1 MGAEQS
7 TPTSSQ
13 ESAAVAPTP
22 VAQTQRVNVRDFV
35 INNINKAFKAL
46 QEEGFKNSNCYA
58 LLHTLTHGS
67 ITSDTIRDINL
78 SILGVVFEGTTEFSI
93 LFPQIYYRMFL
104 SVSKETD
111 VSITSLLQKKQEW
124 VRNPSQVVNDVLGF
138 SGARDKIGQSTK
150 TQNNAISRAC
160 EEINQSAK
168 SAGGGCSM
176 SVIFKGATIQQ
187 QTRCCICGLGNPP
200 TLTDIEHVVS
210 SQLLILLGLCPGTK
224 SWNGFWQL
232 FNELN
237 SSGGGGANWVEE
249 VIGFF
254 PEEQRENARKVF
266 RSMMLPAHETCNRSI
281 KSEWSP
287 FGIDL
292 QNGTIT
298 GNINQSFDDMDNKS
312 YVEKVIEPS
321 ITDANNKRTPKLKN
335 GALNDH
341 KTDWIEYQKD
351 VFKQIAWFL
360 NSIDQRNN
368 EASWFLITNLYE
380 IANKGKTSDKEA
392 FVQFVADILEVRT
405 IAWGNITEILKY
417 SPNKLIIMTKLTL
430 VVEAVLVLFQSDVQI
445 PVQELKYGATS
456 QEDSSSDYSPG
467 SATTGSASEWG
478 SPPVNDK
485 PQITKGHDAE
495 LAAELDTLSP
505 PGSFPYVIDNDNT
518 TSIDSS
524 QLNQP
529 TTIPH
534 HAFPANAEGSWIHG
548 TNFLSDNPPSL
559 VYSGLVPMQ
568 DAVGV
573 NTSKRNAN
581 AMTSVSDF
589 DDEFMNKDS
598 IITSDTSA
606 KHQRNTSADTSDKK
620 TGQNDDRDERIEE
633 RTLNKSMEGTRDY
646 VIAVLNDYFIRK
658 NIEMRHRNN
667 LASMAFNNV
676 RDVLRESL
684 RNEPDRTDLNSIA
697 RQAAISYVM
706 HQTDGSFS
714 PGLGGG
720 SRKYTTRRRRS
731 TRKRRPSKKPRRTI
745 RRQRR
750 NKKGTQKR
758 RK

>member
-13 ESAAVAPTP
+13 ESVVVASTSI
-22 VAQTQRVNVRDFV
+22 AQTQRVNVRDFV
-35 INNINKAFKAL
+35 INNINEAFYAL

-58 LLHTLTHGS
+58 LLYTLTHGI

-78 SILGVVFEGTTEFSI
+78 SILGVVFEGTTEFSVF
-93 LFPQIYYRMFL
+93 FPQIYYRMFL

-124 VRNPSQVVNDVLGF
+124 VRNPSQVVNNILGF
-138 SGARDKIGQSTK
+138 SGARDKIGQSTN

-160 EEINQSAK
+160 EGINQSAK

-176 SVIFKGATIQQ
+176 SAIFKGASPEQQ
-187 QTRCCICGLGNPP
+187 NRCCICGLGEPP
-200 TLTDIEHVVS
+200 LLTDIEHVVS

-224 SWNGFWQL
+224 SWNGFWQV

-254 PEEQRENARKVF
+254 PEEQRKNAGKVF

-298 GNINQSFDDMDNKS
+298 GNINQRFADMNNQT

-321 ITDANNKRTPKLKN
+321 ITDANNKRRPKLKN
-335 GALNDH
+335 GVLNDH

-392 FVQFVADILEVRT
+392 FVQFVADILGPAEVRT
-405 IAWGNITEILKY
+405 IAWENITEILKY
-417 SPNKLIIMTKLTL
+417 PPNQLIIMTKLTL
-430 VVEAVLVLFQSDVQI
+430 VVEAVLVLFQSDVQT
-445 PVQELKYGATS
+445 PVQELKYEANS
-456 QEDSSSDYSPG
+456 QGDSSSDYSPG

-478 SPPVNDK
+478 SPPDK
-485 PQITKGHDAE
+485 SNTEINNEVANE
-495 LAAELDTLSP
+495 IATLSP
-505 PGSFPYVIDNDNT
+505 PGSFPYVIGNDNT

-524 QLNQP
+524 QPNQP
-529 TTIPH
+529 TTTPH
-534 HAFPANAEGSWIHG
+534 AAFPANAEGSWIHD
-548 TNFLSDNPPSL
+548 TNLLSDNPPSA

-573 NTSKRNAN
+573 NASKRNAN

-589 DDEFMNKDS
+589 DDEFRNKDS
-598 IITSDTSA
+598 TITSDTSA
-606 KHQRNTSADTSDKK
+606 KYQRNTSTDTSDKK
-620 TGQNDDRDERIEE
+620 MGQNDERYERIEE
-633 RTLNKSMEGTRDY
+633 RTLNKSMESTRDY
-646 VIAVLNDYFIRK
+646 VTDALNDYFS
-658 NIEMRHRNN
+658 RNN
-667 LASMAFNNV
+667 IAMKHRDSLAMMAFNNV
-676 RDVLRESL
+676 RDALRDAL
-684 RNEPDRTDLNSIA
+684 RDVPDRTDLNLIA
-697 RQAAISYVM
+697 REAAIRYVIYR
-706 HQTDGSFS
+706 TNDSLS

-720 SRKYTTRRRRS
+720 SRKRTTRRRS

-750 NKKGTQKR
+750 NKKRTQKR